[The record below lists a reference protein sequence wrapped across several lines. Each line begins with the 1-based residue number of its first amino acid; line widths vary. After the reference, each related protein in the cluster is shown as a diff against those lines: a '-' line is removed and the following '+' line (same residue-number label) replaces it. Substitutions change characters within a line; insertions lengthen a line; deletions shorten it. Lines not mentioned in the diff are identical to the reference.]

1 MAITV
6 ILLDLLTRYST
17 RNRNKHLFDLSNFLH
32 ASLLPS
38 TQVSFLSNFPAGL
51 LVPVL
56 PKVEIARSRITN
68 HFEPYV
74 ISLVDSRCQA

>member
-1 MAITV
+1 MTMTV

-17 RNRNKHLFDLSNFLH
+17 RNRNKHFFELSNFLH
-32 ASLLPS
+32 ASLLQF
-38 TQVSFLSNFPAGL
+38 TQVSNLSDFLAGL

-56 PKVEIARSRITN
+56 PKVKIARSCVTD

-74 ISLVDSRCQA
+74 ISLVDSRGQA

>member
-1 MAITV
+1 MTMTV
-6 ILLDLLTRYST
+6 ILLDLLIRYST
-17 RNRNKHLFDLSNFLH
+17 RNRNKHFFELSNFLH
-32 ASLLPS
+32 ASLLQF
-38 TQVSFLSNFPAGL
+38 TQVSNLSDLLAGL

-74 ISLVDSRCQA
+74 ISLVDSRRQA